1 MPKIYKHI
9 SRIFNLKN
17 KETPFT
23 AKKEKEKRT
32 LKMKFVLFYI
42 SNADTESE
50 RVKIYFFIL

>member
-23 AKKEKEKRT
+23 AKKRQKEH
-32 LKMKFVLFYI
+32 
-42 SNADTESE
+42 
-50 RVKIYFFIL
+50 